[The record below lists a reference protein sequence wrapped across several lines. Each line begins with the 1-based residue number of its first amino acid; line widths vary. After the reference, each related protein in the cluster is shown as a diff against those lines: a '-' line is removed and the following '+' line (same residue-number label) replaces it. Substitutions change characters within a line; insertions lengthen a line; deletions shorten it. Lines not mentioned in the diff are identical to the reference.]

1 MDNTDNKDINIMDFN
16 DDNTL
21 IINSDMNDIDIINY
35 DMNDTDIIIN
45 DTDIIINDTY
55 IIINDTDIIINDI
68 LNSNS
73 NIEFNTDIK
82 YENNNNIEIYQSK
95 IINFFNNII
104 INQNKNKP
112 CRSANISINKE
123 SYLRVTNN
131 VDNYC
136 CTIQTGSGW
145 SKWFYFNSSIDGIG
159 FIVNANESWSW
170 QKKSDF
176 ELI

>member
-35 DMNDTDIIIN
+35 DMNDTD
-45 DTDIIINDTY
+45 

>member
-1 MDNTDNKDINIMDFN
+1 MNNIDNNDIEITNITYN
-16 DDNTL
+16 SSL
-21 IINSDMNDIDIINY
+21 IINSDMNNIDIINY
-35 DMNDTDIIIN
+35 VMD
-45 DTDIIINDTY
+45 
-55 IIINDTDIIINDI
+55 DTDIIINDI
-68 LNSNS
+68 LSSNS

-104 INQNKNKP
+104 INQNKNKNKS
-112 CRSANISINKE
+112 CRYADISINND

-136 CTIQTGSGW
+136 CTIQNSFRHGW

-159 FIVNANESWSW
+159 FIINANESWSW

-176 ELI
+176 EII